1 VGTLKRL
8 IPLAITLSS
17 FNAFANFSQTE
28 LNEFADKT
36 SWSWQVVDNYHNGD
50 KSHLANIEL
59 VNQSSVDLP
68 KGIADWVIYTNVIRP
83 ILTKKSQGLAFQFV
97 QGDLYK
103 ITPTVNFKGLK
114 AGDKLTIPFEAENWA
129 SSYSD
134 FMPRSFITQ
143 HSLTPAIFSSTDT
156 EDSSKYIKPLN
167 QPEQYQRYNTPKD
180 HWEKPTSA
188 WRYNRY
194 SPTQKYA
201 LTPDAAKRVIIPTP
215 NKVNY
220 SSSSTLLTADWQI
233 SYQGSLK
240 SEAHLLSE
248 TLDKKLKGSLKI
260 TPNNLPAQDKKLIS
274 LSIYNGDESWKPESY
289 SLEIEKNRIEIIGAD
304 NAGVFYAI
312 QSLLSLTPSGTQPQI
327 ELPQLSAN
335 DAPHFEWRGFMY
347 DMSRNFHGVEFTKKL
362 IDQMAHY
369 KLNKLHLH
377 LTEDESWRI
386 EIDGLPE
393 LTDLGS
399 QRCFDLSETEC
410 MLPTRGSGPFKT
422 SQNNGF
428 YSKEEFIDILKY
440 AKQRHIEVIPEV
452 DMPGHARAAIK
463 AMELRH
469 DKLIK
474 SGDKAGANAYL
485 LSDPLDKSV
494 YSTAQFFND
503 NSINVCMDS
512 SYNFVDKVAYEFQQM
527 YREAGL
533 KLTNIHIGG
542 DEVGV
547 GSWTA
552 SPICN
557 QLYQA
562 VDSGVK
568 GPADLKAYFTRRA
581 AEVLAARGLNI
592 TAWEDGIMFD
602 RITPFPIEQFSN
614 KKVYV
619 NAWDNIWEWGVSDR
633 AYRLAN
639 EGYHSILS
647 MGTHLYFDHP
657 QEPDPVERGLY
668 WAARY
673 TDVEKVFNFIPD
685 DVYANADFTR
695 AGKPIDNLEDLVGRT
710 LPQLKKPEN
719 IAGIQGQV
727 WSETIRTPEQLGEM
741 IFPRII
747 ALAERGWHRNTVP
760 ANEQQEQAR
769 QWAEFASVLAL
780 KEYPK
785 LEEAGISF
793 YLPIPGAK
801 RIDNQVHIISQLPG
815 LTLEYS
821 LDNGKHWQV
830 YNKPIRLSDAIQVRS
845 RSGEHT
851 SRVGSLE

>member
-1 VGTLKRL
+1 MNILKGL
-8 IPLAITLSS
+8 LPLTVALSS
-17 FNAFANFSQTE
+17 FNASADFSQAE

-59 VNQSSVDLP
+59 INQSNIDLP
-68 KGIADWVIYTNVIRP
+68 AGEADWVIYTNVIRP
-83 ILTKKSQGLAFQFV
+83 ILTKESQGLAFQFV
-97 QGDLYK
+97 QGDLFK
-103 ITPTVNFKGLK
+103 ITPTANFKGLK
-114 AGDKLTIPFEAENWA
+114 AGEKLTIPFEADAWA

-143 HSLTPAIFSSTDT
+143 NSLTPAVFSSTDT
-156 EDSSKYIKPLN
+156 EDSSQYVKPLN
-167 QPEQYQRYNTPKD
+167 QPEQYQRYNSPKD
-180 HWEKPTSA
+180 YWQKPTST
-188 WRYNRY
+188 WRYDRY
-194 SPTQKYA
+194 SAAQEYA
-201 LTPDAAKRVIIPTP
+201 LTEKEAKRVIIPTP
-215 NKVNY
+215 NQVKY
-220 SSSSTLLTADWQI
+220 RSSSTQLTGDWQI
-233 SYQGSLK
+233 SYQGRLK
-240 SEAHLLSE
+240 SEANLLAD
-248 TLDKKLKGSLKI
+248 TLNKKLNAQLKV
-260 TPNNLPAQDKKLIS
+260 TPNNQPVQDKKLIS
-274 LSIYNGDESWKPESY
+274 LAVYDGDDNWAAESY
-289 SLEIEKNRIEIIGAD
+289 SLEIDKNSIEIIAAD
-304 NAGVFYAI
+304 NAGAFYAI
-312 QSLLSLTPSGTQPQI
+312 QSLLSLTPSGTHSQI
-327 ELPQLSAN
+327 TLPRLSAN
-335 DAPHFEWRGFMY
+335 DAPYYEWRGFMY
-347 DMSRNFHGVEFTKKL
+347 DMSRNFHGVEITKKL

-386 EIDGLPE
+386 EIEGLPE
-393 LTDLGS
+393 LTQLGS

-422 SQNNGF
+422 SKTNGF
-428 YSKEEFIDILKY
+428 YSKQEFVDILKY
-440 AKQRHIEVIPEV
+440 AKERHIEVIPEI

-469 DKLIK
+469 DKLLK
-474 SGDKAGANAYL
+474 AGDKAAAKAYL
-485 LSDPLDKSV
+485 LSDPNDKSV
-494 YSTAQFFND
+494 YSTMQFFTD

-512 SYNFVDKVAYEFQQM
+512 TYNFVDKVAYELQQM
-527 YREAGL
+527 YRQAGL
-533 KLTNIHIGG
+533 KLSNVHIGG

-557 QLYQA
+557 ELYQTA
-562 VDSGVK
+562 GSGVK

-581 AEVLAARGLNI
+581 SEVLAARGLNI
-592 TAWEDGIMFD
+592 SAWEDGIMYD
-602 RITPFPIEQFSN
+602 RITPFPIEQFAN
-614 KKVYV
+614 DKVYV
-619 NAWDNIWEWGVSDR
+619 HAWDNIWEWGVSDR

-657 QEPDPVERGLY
+657 QEPDPAERGLY

-673 TDVEKVFNFIPD
+673 TDVEKVFNFIPE

-695 AGKPIDNLEDLVGRT
+695 TGKPIENLEDLVGRA
-710 LPQLKKPEN
+710 LPQLQKPEN

-741 IFPRII
+741 VFPRII
-747 ALAERGWHRNTVP
+747 ALAERGWHKNSVP
-760 ANEQQEQAR
+760 ASEQQQKAR
-769 QWAEFASVLAL
+769 QWAEFASVLAQ

-801 RIDNQVHIISQLPG
+801 LVDNQIHIISQLPG
-815 LTLEYS
+815 LTIEYS
-821 LDNGKHWQV
+821 LDEGATWQL
-830 YNKPIRLSDAIQVRS
+830 YREPIAQSDAIQVRS

-851 SRVGSLE
+851 SRTGYFK

>member
-1 VGTLKRL
+1 MNILKGL
-8 IPLAITLSS
+8 LPLTVALSS
-17 FNAFANFSQTE
+17 LNASADFSQAE

-59 VNQSSVDLP
+59 INQSNVDLP
-68 KGIADWVIYTNVIRP
+68 SGTADWVIYTNVIRP
-83 ILTKKSQGLAFQFV
+83 ILTKESQGLAFQFV

-103 ITPTVNFKGLK
+103 ITPTANFKGLK
-114 AGDKLTIPFEAENWA
+114 AGEKLTIAFEGESWA

-143 HSLTPAIFSSTDT
+143 NSLTPAVFSSTDT
-156 EDSSKYIKPLN
+156 EDSSQYIKPLDK
-167 QPEQYQRYNTPKD
+167 PEQYQRYNSPKD
-180 HWEKPTSA
+180 HWQKPTSA
-188 WRYNRY
+188 WRYDRY
-194 SPTQKYA
+194 SPTQEFA
-201 LTPDAAKRVIIPTP
+201 LTEEAAKRVIIPTP
-215 NKVNY
+215 NQVKY
-220 SSSSTLLTADWQI
+220 RSSSTQLTADWQI

-240 SEAHLLSE
+240 SEANLLAD
-248 TLDKKLKGSLKI
+248 TLDKKLTGSLEV

-274 LSIYNGDESWKPESY
+274 LAIYSGDEKWAAESY
-289 SLEIEKNRIEIIGAD
+289 SLEIDKNHIEIVGAD

-312 QSLLSLTPSGTQPQI
+312 QSLLSLTPSGSQSQI
-327 ELPQLSAN
+327 ELPRLSAN
-335 DAPHFEWRGFMY
+335 DAPQYEWRGFMY
-347 DMSRNFHGVEFTKKL
+347 DMSRNFHGVEITKKL

-386 EIDGLPE
+386 EIEGLPE

-422 SQNNGF
+422 SQTNGF
-428 YSKEEFIDILKY
+428 YSKQEFVNILKY
-440 AKQRHIEVIPEV
+440 AKERHIEVIPEI

-469 DKLIK
+469 DKLLK
-474 SGDKAGANAYL
+474 SGDEAAANAYL

-494 YSTAQFFND
+494 YSTMQYFTD

-512 SYNFVDKVAYEFQQM
+512 TYNFVDKVAYELQQM

-533 KLTNIHIGG
+533 KLDNVHIGG

-557 QLYQA
+557 ELYQTA
-562 VDSGVK
+562 GSGVK

-592 TAWEDGIMFD
+592 SAWEDGIMYD
-602 RITPFPIEQFSN
+602 RITPFPIEQFPN
-614 KKVYV
+614 DKVFV
-619 NAWDNIWEWGVSDR
+619 HAWDNIWEWGVSDR

-657 QEPDPVERGLY
+657 QEPDPAERGLY

-673 TDVEKVFNFIPD
+673 TDVEKVFNFIPE

-695 AGKPIDNLEDLVGRT
+695 SGEPITNLEDLVGRA
-710 LPQLKKPEN
+710 LPQLNKPEN

-741 IFPRII
+741 VFPRII
-747 ALAERGWHRNTVP
+747 ALAERAWHKNTVP
-760 ANEQQEQAR
+760 ASEQQQKAR
-769 QWAEFASVLAL
+769 QWAEFASVLAQ

-785 LEEAGISF
+785 LAEAGISF

-815 LTLEYS
+815 LTIEYS
-821 LDNGKHWQV
+821 LDNGTSWLEYREPVQQ
-830 YNKPIRLSDAIQVRS
+830 SGAMQVRS

-851 SRVGSLE
+851 SRVGYFE